1 MGYRIDPCGTRA
13 DAACPYCVTPLMIL
27 VDDDSVSGI
36 DAYRAVA
43 YCPSCGAC
51 GPNMNRTFDSRA
63 DAEKEAVS
71 LFLRE
76 PRAMTS
82 HIQRQCGS

>member
-1 MGYRIDPCGTRA
+1 M
-13 DAACPYCVTPLMIL
+13 TPLTML
-27 VDDDSVSGI
+27 VDDISAVGI

-43 YCPSCGAC
+43 DCPSCGAS

-76 PRAMTS
+76 PRAMADY
-82 HIQRQCGS
+82 IRRQCGS